1 MKKTFTLAV
10 ATLMLAACS
19 GNQQQGNGNATESQA
34 ENATESTSD
43 ATYKFVEPQENIAEI
58 FWNSLKTNDKDVK
71 KVIDEAVSFDYISQE
86 EAIKWGK
93 SKTFMQYEYVVPRG
107 SEEPDNYL
115 GAKYQIQCYQKLDKQ
130 WIGIVVE
137 DVWGYGLAENGDEY
151 EDGFGSFNRK
161 RVFIIDKDGKEL
173 DTKQYF
179 PAEVQTIEDH
189 FYLRIYTEDAPVVFS
204 PEKFTTG
211 SRDMWDMDYVWDGK
225 SFTRSAQTP
234 FLTNNIDNWGRLEYL
249 EYRTMTL
256 GDTTS
261 LKEIKDGNE
270 TIATFNV
277 ENGKL
282 MGYEIKSPKCG
293 FAQTDDYDDYGYY
306 HITSKPIAIGQP
318 ISNVLDYKKSYDMK
332 DSAIT
337 ISEANGRYTITQQ
350 LRTDVANKID
360 IFIEFAA
367 KDKNSAIESLRVYAN
382 KKTIT
387 LASEVEK
394 SKEVSSTTKKL
405 FSSLAHP
412 DPENLTGS
420 SMYENGA
427 IGYYD
432 GDIHTY
438 FWVYDYDN
446 GHKLALEVITKHGK
460 ITNTYATIFDGT
472 NSKPIDLKIEI
483 PKASDYP
490 AWNYSYYMF
499 DGEGDH
505 TINADDYSFSI
516 DYDSKLQFNTSSD
529 RNNGEAT
536 PGMKD
541 DAGQFIDYRHYRTT
555 YFWNGKEFV
564 KEESEG
570 FNG

>member
-19 GNQQQGNGNATESQA
+19 GNQQQGNGNATESQT

-115 GAKYQIQCYQKLDKQ
+115 GAKYQLQCYQKLDKQ

-179 PAEVQTIEDH
+179 PAEVQTIENH

-350 LRTDVANKID
+350 LRTDVAQKID

-394 SKEVSSTTKKL
+394 SDEVTPIVKKL
-405 FSSLAHP
+405 FATLAHP
-412 DPENLTGS
+412 EPDNLTGKS
-420 SMYENGA
+420 LYENGV

-432 GDIHTY
+432 NSFCTY
-438 FWVYDYDN
+438 FWVYECN
-446 GHKLALEVITKHGK
+446 TGHKLVLEFITYNGK
-460 ITNTYATIFDGT
+460 ISKTYASIFDGT
-472 NSKPIDLKIEI
+472 NSETIDLKIPI

-490 AWNYSYYMF
+490 AWNKGYEMF
-499 DGEGDH
+499 GGKNDQ
-505 TINADDYSFSI
+505 TIKAADYTFDIEYNGKIIFSVP
-516 DYDSKLQFNTSSD
+516 SD
-529 RNNGEAT
+529 RNNGEAN
-536 PGMKD
+536 PGNMD
-541 DAGQFIDYRHYRTT
+541 NYGEFLNYHDYQVY
-555 YFWNGKEFV
+555 YIWNGKEFV
-564 KEESEG
+564 MEVEEDRG
-570 FNG
+570 